1 MTVGFYQHRESS
13 VHRLNPLTK
22 LTLAVA
28 VVIAAFAVPLTW
40 WPAALFLVVLVP
52 AVLAARV
59 PARFAALTVKF
70 VGPLLVAV
78 FLVQGLFFP
87 GEGAELARLG
97 PISVKAEGLAFA
109 AQTATR
115 LLVLIGA
122 FLFLLLTTHP
132 GVLMNAM
139 VQRGL
144 PPNISYVVSATL
156 QIVPAFR
163 ERAQHILRAQQARG
177 MATGG
182 GLRRRI
188 GVLLPLIGPLALGA
202 LTEVEERAVAMEA
215 RAFGATGRRT
225 SLMPVP
231 DTTAQRLARWGLA
244 AFAAATIVA
253 NALGVF
259 A

>member
-1 MTVGFYQHRESS
+1 MTVGFYQHRESA

-22 LTLAVA
+22 LTLAVS
-28 VVIAAFAVPLTW
+28 VVIAAFAVSLTW
-40 WPAALFLVVLVP
+40 CP
-52 AVLAARV
+52 AVLFVVILLPAVVAARV
-59 PARFAALTVKF
+59 QAPFARLVLKF

-87 GEGAELARLG
+87 GEGAVLAHLG
-97 PISVKAEGLAFA
+97 PITVKAEGVAFA

-132 GVLMNAM
+132 GLLMGAM

-163 ERAQHILRAQQARG
+163 TRAEHILRAQQARG

-182 GLRRRI
+182 GPRRRL
-188 GVLLPLIGPLALGA
+188 GVLLPLVGPLVLAS

-215 RAFGATGRRT
+215 RAFGAPGRRT
-225 SLMPVP
+225 NFVPVP
-231 DTTAQRLARWGLA
+231 DTAAQRLARWGLI
-244 AFAAATIVA
+244 AFAAAAVVA

-259 A
+259 